1 MVTTRDWRRHSAS
14 HMIIVHL
21 KTVGF
26 KGSFNFETWI
36 EIQGCGR
43 MRLVVLKVPG
53 EDLEWSSNCMQKVFY
68 WMRHGVFLL
77 GSSIVELI
85 FEFLHMEEH
94 FFGSIVYRYN

>member
-1 MVTTRDWRRHSAS
+1 M
-14 HMIIVHL
+14 
-21 KTVGF
+21 VGF
-26 KGSFNFETWI
+26 KDSLSFGMWI
-36 EIQGCGR
+36 DIQGYVR
-43 MRLVVLKVPG
+43 MRLVVQKVSY
-53 EDLEWSSNCMQKVFY
+53 EDLEWSGNLKLKVFY